1 MVFGEHLL
9 VNVSVVPP
17 AEKSLDE
24 RKKCAII
31 CVLDVSGSMDTEAT
45 IKNKDDVEAHGFTR
59 LDLVKHSVNTI
70 IHSLGKGD
78 LLALV
83 PFSNKATVSMELTE
97 MNEKGKKSAE
107 KILKGMKAAGST
119 NIYDGIRV
127 GFDLSKS
134 FLCDNKNIFVLL
146 LTDGEPNMNPPQGI
160 IPTIK
165 KYIDHEGLVSN
176 LHVFGYGYQL
186 DTVLLTEIAK

>member
-1 MVFGEHLL
+1 ML

-17 AEKSLDE
+17 QEKELHH

-31 CVLDVSGSMDTEAT
+31 CVLDISGSMDTEAT

-70 IHSLGKGD
+70 IHSLSKGD
-78 LLALV
+78 FLALV
-83 PFSNKATVSMELTE
+83 PFSNKATVSMQLTE

-107 KILKGMKAAGST
+107 KILKGLKANGST
-119 NIYDGIRV
+119 NIWDGIRV
-127 GFDLSKS
+127 GLDLSKS
-134 FLCDNKNIFVLL
+134 HVCDDKNVFVVL

-160 IPTIK
+160 VPTMK
-165 KYIDHEGLVSN
+165 KYIGN
-176 LHVFGYGYQL
+176 
-186 DTVLLTEIAK
+186 